1 MKEITDYQNKKVI
14 VLGLAK
20 SGVHAALL
28 LHKLGALVTVN
39 DIKPLS
45 ENPSAQ
51 ELVEAG
57 IRVIAGSHPLALL
70 DEDFSV
76 MVKNPGIPYT
86 NPMVK
91 RAQELNI
98 PIITEPELAYEVLEG
113 EFIGVTGTNGKTTTT
128 TLINLMLNEGLKA
141 PRSFVAGNIGVPASE
156 VAQTIK
162 ADQTMVT
169 ELSSFQ
175 LLGTTELKPH
185 IAVLTNIYEAH
196 LDYHGNRHNYIEAKM
211 NLVKNQTATD
221 YFVINWDTEE
231 WRELSQRSQAQ
242 VVPFSRQGLSHEG
255 SYVQDG
261 LIYFKEEQICPV
273 AIIKIPGQHNVENAL
288 AAVAVAKIKG
298 VSNEA
303 IANVLRTFAGV
314 RHRIQFVEE
323 WQGRRFY
330 NDSKATNIEATTV
343 ALQSFEQ
350 PIVLIAGGLDRG
362 FVFDEL
368 VPLIKKDVK
377 AMVVY
382 GETADLMKDA
392 GEKAGLSTIIK
403 VNNLVE
409 ATQQAVKLSEPNE
422 IVLLSPAAASWDQF
436 KTFED
441 RGDLFI
447 KTVEEITGK
456 VEEQAK

>member
-91 RAQELNI
+91 RAQELNM

-221 YFVINWDTEE
+221 YFVVNWDTEE
-231 WRELSQRSQAQ
+231 WRELSQRTQAQ

>member
-392 GEKAGLSTIIK
+392 GKKAGLSTIIK

-436 KTFED
+436 ETFED

>member
-91 RAQELNI
+91 RAQELNM

-162 ADQTMVT
+162 ADQTIVT

>member
-162 ADQTMVT
+162 ADQIMVT

-221 YFVINWDTEE
+221 YFVVNWDTEE
-231 WRELSQRSQAQ
+231 WRELSQRTQAQ

-303 IANVLRTFAGV
+303 IANVLRTFSGV

>member
-91 RAQELNI
+91 RAQELNM

-221 YFVINWDTEE
+221 YFVVNWDTEE
-231 WRELSQRSQAQ
+231 WRELSQRTQAQ

-403 VNNLVE
+403 VDNLVE

>member
-162 ADQTMVT
+162 ADQIMVT

-221 YFVINWDTEE
+221 YFVVNWDTEE
-231 WRELSQRSQAQ
+231 WRELSQRTQAQ

>member
-51 ELVEAG
+51 GLVEAG

-221 YFVINWDTEE
+221 YFVVNWDTEE
-231 WRELSQRSQAQ
+231 WRELSQRTQAQ

-303 IANVLRTFAGV
+303 ITNVLRTFAGV

-403 VNNLVE
+403 VDNLVE